1 MISKMIHVACV
12 DGEGRV
18 AAREV
23 MLSNDAIRNCIIQ
36 GQIHQI
42 YNMIQLNSSEGMML
56 MDQALEKLVK
66 EGKITKEDALSK
78 AHDIEALANQLSVI
92 V

>member
-1 MISKMIHVACV
+1 
-12 DGEGRV
+12 
-18 AAREV
+18 
-23 MLSNDAIRNCIIQ
+23 
-36 GQIHQI
+36 
-42 YNMIQLNSSEGMML
+42 MIQLNTGEGMML

-78 AHDIEALANQLSVI
+78 ARDIEALSGELASI